1 MRRSLTTVLLAITLG
16 FAGVLAFLWL
26 SDLVLGRVLV
36 LVLALAATMLGGI
49 LLRPERQMP
58 IICDPFVLCCAFLAQ
73 FYIVGPIMM
82 GLWGLS
88 QIVFFRAPGIDEA
101 VGPLLGCLLLVAAAI
116 VGYRWRLGVLIANAL
131 PEFGPARR
139 KFPRAWII
147 GAIVVAGA
155 IGCFWWLQFQGGL
168 WAKLGIGYG
177 GGRYGAAFTIAFD
190 LLILGIILWAWH
202 LLDSPDRSRFHVLS
216 FAGALG
222 CAVLFFGI
230 LYGARKYLFFLF
242 FGLLVATTL
251 RRGVKHLP
259 KLKLA
264 AGMSI
269 LLVFFGV
276 WGAVRATPV
285 AALLGIGKAAPTVQ
299 NSDVREGY
307 SSGLADP
314 FGAAVLVWQV
324 FPDQEPFRH
333 GQTLLVTVLGFIPRA
348 VWPDK
353 PVGIG
358 KDLTRY
364 YVGPFY
370 EPVQGFSVTITLPAD
385 LYVNFGWIGVGLGGL
400 FLGIL
405 SRVVVSYAC
414 HGMTNGI
421 QTRAARVLLPTVF
434 VIGLGEV
441 RADMSQ
447 MLAFYTLTGIPLLTI
462 LSMFRMDGKAADAAV
477 AASPEPEAS
486 ETSPAPA

>member
-1 MRRSLTTVLLAITLG
+1 MRRSLTPVLLGITIG
-16 FAGVLAFLWL
+16 FASVLAFLWL

-36 LVLALAATMLGGI
+36 LVLALGATMLGGI
-49 LLRPERQMP
+49 LVRPERRMP
-58 IICDPFVLCCAFLAQ
+58 LIADPFLLCCAFLAQ

-88 QIVFFRAPGIDEA
+88 QIVFFRAPTIDEA

-116 VGYRWRLGVLIANAL
+116 VGYRWQVGVLIANAL
-131 PEFGPARR
+131 PEFGPAPR
-139 KFPRAWII
+139 KFPRGWII
-147 GAIVVAGA
+147 TAIVTAGA
-155 IGCFWWLQFQGGL
+155 IGCFWWLEFQGGL
-168 WAKLGIGYG
+168 MTKLGIGYG
-177 GGRYGAAFTIAFD
+177 GGRYGAAFTIFFD
-190 LLILGIILWAWH
+190 LLILGIILWAWQ
-202 LLDSPDRSRFHVLS
+202 LLDSPSRTRLQVVS
-216 FAGALG
+216 FATVLGGA
-222 CAVLFFGI
+222 VVFFGI
-230 LYGARKYLFFLF
+230 IYGARKYLFFLF

-251 RRGVKHLP
+251 RRGVKSLP

-269 LLVFFGV
+269 LIVFFGV
-276 WGAVRATPV
+276 WGAIRATPV
-285 AALLGIGKAAPTVQ
+285 AALLGIGDATPAVQ
-299 NSDVREGY
+299 NRDVRQGY

-385 LYVNFGWIGVGLGGL
+385 LYVNFGWIGVGIGGL
-400 FLGIL
+400 ILGLI

-414 HGMTNGI
+414 RGMTNGI
-421 QTRAARVLLPTVF
+421 QTRAARVLLPTLF

-447 MLAFYTLTGIPLLTI
+447 MLAFYIMTGVPLVTI
-462 LSMFRMDGKAADAAV
+462 LSMFRMDGKATDAIADTAPEP
-477 AASPEPEAS
+477 AASG
-486 ETSPAPA
+486 TSPSPA

>member
-1 MRRSLTTVLLAITLG
+1 MRRSLTTVLLCITLG
-16 FAGVLAFLWL
+16 FVGVSALLAL

-36 LVLALAATMLGGI
+36 LVLALASMMAVGI
-49 LLRPERQMP
+49 VLRPDRRMP
-58 IICDPFVLCCAFLAQ
+58 LICDPFVLCCAFLAQ
-73 FYIVGPIMM
+73 FYLLGPVMM

-88 QIVFFRAPGIDEA
+88 QIVFFRAPGIEEA
-101 VGPLLGCLLLVAAAI
+101 VGPLLGCLLLISAAVI
-116 VGYRWRLGVLIANAL
+116 GYRWNLGVIIAGLL
-131 PEFGPARR
+131 PEFGPAPR
-139 KFPRAWII
+139 KLPRAWITTMVLV
-147 GAIVVAGA
+147 GGM
-155 IGCFWWLQFQGGL
+155 IGCFWWLEYQGGL
-168 WAKLGIGYG
+168 FAKLGIGYG

-190 LLILGIILWAWH
+190 LLILGILLWAWM
-202 LLDSPDRSRFHVLS
+202 LLDSPVRTRIQLVLFS
-216 FAGALG
+216 VTLGA
-222 CAVLFFGI
+222 AVVFFGI
-230 LYGARKYLFFLF
+230 IYGARKYLFFLF
-242 FGLLVATTL
+242 FGLMVCATL
-251 RRGVKHLP
+251 RRGVRKLP
-259 KLKLA
+259 KVKLA
-264 AGMSI
+264 AGLLV

-276 WGAVRATPV
+276 WGAIRATPV
-285 AALLGIGKAAPTVQ
+285 AALLGIGDATPAVQ
-299 NSDVREGY
+299 NADVRQGY

-385 LYVNFGWIGVGLGGL
+385 LYVNFGWLGVGLGGL
-400 FLGIL
+400 ILGL
-405 SRVVVSYAC
+405 VSRVVVSYAC
-414 HGMTNGI
+414 HGMRNGI
-421 QTRAARVLLPTVF
+421 QTRAARVLLPTLF

-447 MLAFYTLTGIPLLTI
+447 ILAFYILTGLPMLAV
-462 LSMFRMDGKAADAAV
+462 LSLFRMDGKATDAAASV
-477 AASPEPEAS
+477 SEDASPS
-486 ETSPAPA
+486 GDLAPA